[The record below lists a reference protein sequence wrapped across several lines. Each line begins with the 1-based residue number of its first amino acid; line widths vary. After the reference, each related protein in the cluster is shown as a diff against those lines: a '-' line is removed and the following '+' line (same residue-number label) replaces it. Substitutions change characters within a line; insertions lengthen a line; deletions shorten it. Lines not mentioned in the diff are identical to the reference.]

1 MQNIQVTSI
10 DDNIASLRI
19 STDDQPYIEEG
30 FAPALAD
37 AVAELKRNEHLRVV
51 IVEGGARYF
60 SAGASIDSLVSS
72 DEKTGAPTYAAE
84 LPGLVLS
91 VPVPTIAAM
100 AGHAIGGGW
109 ILGLWCDIALLAEE
123 SMYGANFMALGFTP
137 GMGATM
143 IVEEWVGAS
152 LARELLFTGRLVKGR
167 ELKYVGSP
175 LAHAIIPRAEVRD
188 RALAIAMEI
197 AQVPRDSLLL
207 LKTALAEQRR
217 ERLERVLRA
226 ERSMHQ
232 TVFSQPTTPRQIAE
246 RYAASLS
253 QDD

>member
-1 MQNIQVTSI
+1 MQNIKVIPI
-10 DDNIASLRI
+10 DNNIASLRI

-30 FAPALAD
+30 FASALAV

-60 SAGASIDSLVSS
+60 SAGASMDSLVSS
-72 DEKTGAPTYAAE
+72 DAKAGAPTYAAE
-84 LPGLVLS
+84 LPGLILS
-91 VPVPTIAAM
+91 IPVPTIAAM

-109 ILGLWCDIALLAEE
+109 IFGLWCDIALMAEE

-143 IVEEWVGAS
+143 IVEEWVGAL

-167 ELKYVGSP
+167 ELKYAGTP
-175 LAHAIIPRAEVRD
+175 LAHTIIPRADVRD
-188 RALAIAMEI
+188 RAFAIATEI
-197 AQVPRDSLLL
+197 AQAPRDALLL
-207 LKTALAEQRR
+207 LKAALTEQRR

-232 TVFSQPTTPRQIAE
+232 TLFSQPTTSRQIAE
-246 RYAASLS
+246 RYSAALS
-253 QDD
+253 